1 MKEAAAADDDDDD
14 AQNLHK
20 FSKPVGWVREWVV
33 MCGVGFLCFLVT
45 YKFEVSTI
53 YATKMEQKLKKFVK
67 STTRIGFF
75 VFLGV

>member
-1 MKEAAAADDDDDD
+1 M
-14 AQNLHK
+14 
-20 FSKPVGWVREWVV
+20 REWVV

-53 YATKMEQKLKKFVK
+53 YATKMEQKLKKFVE